1 MESHTL
7 TITLTDDEVRFLV
20 MLLTK
25 VHAEI
30 DADTGSGVV
39 PFAANDIDPGILKTL
54 AAGPRYT
61 TSPGGDWFAKRP
73 FPGPVP

>member
-1 MESHTL
+1 MESHTHTI

-39 PFAANDIDPGILKTL
+39 HFAANEIDPGILKTL
-54 AAGPRYT
+54 TKVLTTGGAAPSRAST
-61 TSPGGDWFAKRP
+61 R
-73 FPGPVP
+73 